1 MSDYETQLA
10 VALQQLS
17 QQHEQQLH
25 DVLQQVAMLAEEVTK
40 LATLN
45 QQQMQRVNDA
55 PLKDS
60 QNASS
65 SLEQQHDKAAI
76 LSAAALQ
83 YQRKTDGK
91 LTACLQCKNALFYIS
106 GDVVFFNCLISRLE
120 QPVMACS
127 QLALDD

>member
-25 DVLQQVAMLAEEVTK
+25 DVLQQVATLANEVTK

-45 QQQMQRVNDA
+45 QQQMQRVTDA
-55 PLKDS
+55 PGKDS
-60 QNASS
+60 QSPS
-65 SLEQQHDKAAI
+65 MEQQHDKAAI

-91 LTACLQCKNALFYIS
+91 LPACLQCKNALFYIS

>member
-25 DVLQQVAMLAEEVTK
+25 DVLQQVATLANEVTK

-45 QQQMQRVNDA
+45 QQQMQRVADA
-55 PLKDS
+55 PGKDS
-60 QNASS
+60 QSPS
-65 SLEQQHDKAAI
+65 IEQQHDKAAI

-83 YQRKTDGK
+83 YQQKMTGGK
-91 LTACLQCKNALFYIS
+91 LPACLQCKNALFYIS

-120 QPVMACS
+120 QPVIACS
-127 QLALDD
+127 QLALEE